1 MFHCCGIQ
9 QIQSPLL
16 VKLYFLTKHAKIFVF
31 PFQWLP
37 THSFQE
43 FWIFF
48 FLEISSKK
56 KKKYNYSI
64 LKLTSAVTVHRHRVS
79 PSVSL
84 ELTSHVLIIKVATAC
99 PPGTCWLALLNSWTS
114 WTEFS
119 LNKALKLILFS
130 PETERLFG
138 GEVSTLMAAR
148 TFCEIQ
154 VVIAFS
160 F

>member
-1 MFHCCGIQ
+1 MFRCCGIQ
-9 QIQSPLL
+9 QIQSPLS
-16 VKLYFLTKHAKIFVF
+16 VTLYFLTKHAKNFVF

-48 FLEISSKK
+48 PGNFFKK
-56 KKKYNYSI
+56 KRYNYSI
-64 LKLTSAVTVHRHRVS
+64 LKLTSAVSVHRDWVS

-84 ELTSHVLIIKVATAC
+84 ELTSHVLIIKVSTAW
-99 PPGTCWLALLNSWTS
+99 PPGTCWFALLNNWTP

-119 LNKALKLILFS
+119 LNKALKLVLFS
-130 PETERLFG
+130 PGTEWLFG
-138 GEVSTLMAAR
+138 GEVSTPMAAT

-154 VVIAFS
+154 VVIAFP